1 MKLRKGLLDLDLLL
15 LEMPDLDLDL
25 VEGELEVHGRLVARA
40 LLGHHGADLGEREA
54 ELLALQDH
62 REAVTVAGVIDAGRS
77 VAARGQEP
85 AILVEPQGPESDP
98 NSRAR
103 SPIV

>member
-15 LEMPDLDLDL
+15 LEMADL
-25 VEGELEVHGRLVARA
+25 VFDLVQGELEVQSGPVARA
-40 LLGHHGADLGEREA
+40 LLGYHGADFGEREA

-62 REAVTVAGVIDAGRS
+62 REAVTVAGIVDASGS
-77 VAARGQEP
+77 VAARGQQAP
-85 AILVEPQGPESDP
+85 VLVKAQGAEVTP